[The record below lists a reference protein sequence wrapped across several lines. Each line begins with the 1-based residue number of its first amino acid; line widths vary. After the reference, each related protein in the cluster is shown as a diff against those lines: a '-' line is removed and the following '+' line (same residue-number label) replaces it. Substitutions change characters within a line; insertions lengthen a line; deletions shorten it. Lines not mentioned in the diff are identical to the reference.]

1 MKILLV
7 HNQYRSGTPSGE
19 NRVVD
24 QEGEAL
30 VRAGHEVRRF
40 GREQR

>member
-1 MKILLV
+1 MRVLQV

-24 QEGEAL
+24 QEGQAL
-30 VRAGHEVRRF
+30 AESW
-40 GREQR
+40 E